1 MYYEHFGLTEPP
13 FRITPDTRLFFPGG
27 SRGAILDAIVYAIA
41 SGEGIIKV
49 IGEVGSGKTMICR
62 MLEVKLPESIE
73 VVYLA
78 NPSLSPENILHAI
91 AFEMKL
97 ALPPGA
103 GRLEVM
109 HALHARLLEK
119 HADNRQ
125 VVMFVEEAQRMPLD
139 TLEEIRLLSN
149 LETEREKLLQIVL
162 FGQPELERNLSPT
175 HIRQLK
181 ERITHGFVLPRLEAE
196 EIRAYLDFRMRS
208 AGYKGPPVFSPGA
221 VKGIARTSEGL
232 IRRIN
237 VLADKALLAAYAGG
251 SHQVTRREVRSA
263 VRDSEFSGARW
274 RLDWR
279 LASLFGAA
287 ALGAGVM
294 WVAQTGYRHVPWLAG
309 IAEAGAPTTA
319 ASGPVVRA
327 EPVPTSPATEAAT
340 VALAPPAAAVA
351 AGSAPSEPGAMAAG
365 PALGEPSAVGSVPAR
380 SEPSAVAAGA
390 APSVPGPVEV
400 APSSTAVTAGAAGAA
415 GVAAD
420 AASSAPAAA
429 PASTPAPAPGPAPA
443 SAPASPPPQPSPEL
457 AVTPAAPV
465 AEARAEPVAVAAA
478 VAVPAAE
485 PLPPAT
491 PSSPAREPSP
501 GPAER
506 VPEPVPAPS
515 GGEGDSAAQEAAVAA
530 AGASTPGSARTAR
543 PGAGSEVKAGEG
555 GPVRAAQS
563 RESTFIAR
571 RLAATGEWLKTADA
585 SRYSIQLM
593 HIGIDR
599 GAGLEASLRQ
609 RGLGADLERVWVYRT
624 RIGGNELLSVL
635 LGDFPSQEEARRV
648 LEGLPP
654 ALRQAKPFVRPLRD
668 IRVGGAGASG

>member
-1 MYYEHFGLTEPP
+1 MYYEHFGLREPP

-97 ALPPGA
+97 PLPPGA

-208 AGYKGPPVFSPGA
+208 AGYKGPPVFSPAA
-221 VKGIARTSEGL
+221 VKLISRTSEGL

-251 SHQVTRREVRSA
+251 THEVTRREARSA
-263 VRDSEFSGARW
+263 IRDSEFGGPRW
-274 RLDWR
+274 TFDWR

-294 WVAQTGYRHVPWLAG
+294 WFAQGGYRHVPGLAG
-309 IAEAGAPTTA
+309 VGEGGAPTTV

-327 EPVPTSPATEAAT
+327 ASESPRAAPEGTGAAAAPVVAPEPRVETAAPVSAPPPPTAPEARPPAAPAPTPSPEVRVEPAAPTPVPELRVDAVAPAAT
-340 VALAPPAAAVA
+340 SEPPVEPAPAAAPPAAA
-351 AGSAPSEPGAMAAG
+351 
-365 PALGEPSAVGSVPAR
+365 
-380 SEPSAVAAGA
+380 
-390 APSVPGPVEV
+390 
-400 APSSTAVTAGAAGAA
+400 
-415 GVAAD
+415 
-420 AASSAPAAA
+420 
-429 PASTPAPAPGPAPA
+429 
-443 SAPASPPPQPSPEL
+443 PPPP
-457 AVTPAAPV
+457 
-465 AEARAEPVAVAAA
+465 
-478 VAVPAAE
+478 
-485 PLPPAT
+485 
-491 PSSPAREPSP
+491 
-501 GPAER
+501 
-506 VPEPVPAPS
+506 
-515 GGEGDSAAQEAAVAA
+515 
-530 AGASTPGSARTAR
+530 AR
-543 PGAGSEVKAGEG
+543 PGAG
-555 GPVRAAQS
+555 
-563 RESTFIAR
+563 RESAYLAR
-571 RLAATGEWLKTADA
+571 RLAATTEWLKTADA

-599 GAGLEASLRQ
+599 GAGLEASLRHG
-609 RGLGADLERVWVYRT
+609 GLGADLERVWLYRT
-624 RIGGNELLSVL
+624 RIGGVELLSVL
-635 LGDFPSQEEARRV
+635 LGDFSSQDEARRA
-648 LEGLPP
+648 LQGLPA
-654 ALRQAKPFVRPLRD
+654 ALRQAKPFVRPLRE
-668 IRVGGAGASG
+668 IRGGVAGVSG

>member
-97 ALPPGA
+97 PLPPGA

-208 AGYKGPPVFSPGA
+208 AGYKGPPVFSPAA
-221 VKGIARTSEGL
+221 VKLISRASEGL

-251 SHQVTRREVRSA
+251 THEVTRREARSA
-263 VRDSEFSGARW
+263 IRDSEFGGPRW
-274 RLDWR
+274 TFDWR
-279 LASLFGAA
+279 VASLFGAA

-294 WVAQTGYRHVPWLAG
+294 WFAQGGYRHVPGLAG
-309 IAEAGAPTTA
+309 FGEGGAPTA
-319 ASGPVVRA
+319 VASGPVVRA
-327 EPVPTSPATEAAT
+327 ASEGPPAAPAAPAASAVPGGTGAAVAPVVAPEPRVETAAAVGTSDPRPQTAVPAAVPPAASPEPVSTPLSPPAPEARPTPTPTPTPTPAPEPRVDAVAPAAT
-340 VALAPPAAAVA
+340 SEPPVEPAPAVAPPAAA
-351 AGSAPSEPGAMAAG
+351 
-365 PALGEPSAVGSVPAR
+365 
-380 SEPSAVAAGA
+380 
-390 APSVPGPVEV
+390 PV
-400 APSSTAVTAGAAGAA
+400 
-415 GVAAD
+415 
-420 AASSAPAAA
+420 AAA
-429 PASTPAPAPGPAPA
+429 P
-443 SAPASPPPQPSPEL
+443 PPP
-457 AVTPAAPV
+457 
-465 AEARAEPVAVAAA
+465 
-478 VAVPAAE
+478 
-485 PLPPAT
+485 
-491 PSSPAREPSP
+491 
-501 GPAER
+501 
-506 VPEPVPAPS
+506 
-515 GGEGDSAAQEAAVAA
+515 
-530 AGASTPGSARTAR
+530 AR
-543 PGAGSEVKAGEG
+543 PGAG
-555 GPVRAAQS
+555 
-563 RESTFIAR
+563 RESAYVAR
-571 RLAATGEWLKTADA
+571 RLAATTEWLKTADA

-599 GAGLEASLRQ
+599 GAGLEASLRHG
-609 RGLGADLERVWVYRT
+609 GLGADLERVWLYRT
-624 RIGGNELLSVL
+624 RIGGVELLSVL
-635 LGDFPSQEEARRV
+635 LGDFPSQDEARRA
-648 LEGLPP
+648 LQELPP
-654 ALRQAKPFVRPLRD
+654 ALRQAKPFVRPLRE
-668 IRVGGAGASG
+668 IRGGNAGVSG

>member
-97 ALPPGA
+97 PLPPGA

-208 AGYKGPPVFSPGA
+208 AGYKGPPVFSPAA
-221 VKGIARTSEGL
+221 VKLISRTSEGL

-251 SHQVTRREVRSA
+251 THEVTRREARSA
-263 VRDSEFSGARW
+263 IRDSEFGGPRW
-274 RLDWR
+274 TFDWR

-294 WVAQTGYRHVPWLAG
+294 WFAQGGYRHVPGLAG
-309 IAEAGAPTTA
+309 VGEGGAPTTV

-327 EPVPTSPATEAAT
+327 ASESPRAAPEGTGAAAAPAVTPASAPPALGEPQARPPAAPAPEPVSTPASPPAPQARPTPTPDPEPRVDAVAPAAT
-340 VALAPPAAAVA
+340 SEPRVDAVAPAATSEPPVEPAPAAAPPAAA
-351 AGSAPSEPGAMAAG
+351 
-365 PALGEPSAVGSVPAR
+365 
-380 SEPSAVAAGA
+380 
-390 APSVPGPVEV
+390 
-400 APSSTAVTAGAAGAA
+400 
-415 GVAAD
+415 
-420 AASSAPAAA
+420 
-429 PASTPAPAPGPAPA
+429 
-443 SAPASPPPQPSPEL
+443 PPPP
-457 AVTPAAPV
+457 
-465 AEARAEPVAVAAA
+465 
-478 VAVPAAE
+478 
-485 PLPPAT
+485 
-491 PSSPAREPSP
+491 
-501 GPAER
+501 
-506 VPEPVPAPS
+506 
-515 GGEGDSAAQEAAVAA
+515 
-530 AGASTPGSARTAR
+530 AR
-543 PGAGSEVKAGEG
+543 PGAG
-555 GPVRAAQS
+555 
-563 RESTFIAR
+563 RESAYLAR
-571 RLAATGEWLKTADA
+571 RLAATTEWLKTADA

-599 GAGLEASLRQ
+599 GAGLEASLRHG
-609 RGLGADLERVWVYRT
+609 GLGADLERVWLYRT
-624 RIGGNELLSVL
+624 RIGGVELLSVL
-635 LGDFPSQEEARRV
+635 LGDFSSQDEARRA
-648 LEGLPP
+648 LQGLPA
-654 ALRQAKPFVRPLRD
+654 ALRQAKPFVRPLRE
-668 IRVGGAGASG
+668 IRGGVAGVSG

>member
-1 MYYEHFGLTEPP
+1 MYYEHFGLSEPP

-27 SRGAILDAIVYAIA
+27 SRGAILDAIVYAIT

-62 MLEVKLPESIE
+62 MLEVKLPQTVD

-78 NPSLSPENILHAI
+78 NPSLSPDNILHAI

-97 ALPPGA
+97 DLPMGA

-125 VVMFVEEAQRMPLD
+125 VVMFVEEAQRMPLE

-162 FGQPELERNLSPT
+162 FGQPELERNLSPA

-181 ERITHGFVLPRLEAE
+181 ERITHGFLLPRLEAE
-196 EIRAYLDFRMRS
+196 EIRDYLDFRMRS
-208 AGYKGPPVFSPGA
+208 AGYKGPPVFSPAA
-221 VKGIARTSEGL
+221 VKRIARASEGL

-237 VLADKALLAAYAGG
+237 VLADKALLAAYAAGV
-251 SHQVTRREVRSA
+251 HQVTPREVRSA
-263 VRDSEFSGARW
+263 IRDSEFGGARW
-274 RLDWR
+274 TMDWR
-279 LASLFGAA
+279 LAGLFGAA

-294 WVAQTGYRHVPWLAG
+294 WVAQTGYRYVPWLAST
-309 IAEAGAPTTA
+309 ADAGVPTTA

-327 EPVPTSPATEAAT
+327 EPASPPPAREATP
-340 VALAPPAAAVA
+340 VALASPAAAA
-351 AGSAPSEPGAMAAG
+351 SAGPGATTPGAVSAGPAPSEPA
-365 PALGEPSAVGSVPAR
+365 PVS
-380 SEPSAVAAGA
+380 A
-390 APSVPGPVEV
+390 APVVSAPGPVDL
-400 APSSTAVTAGAAGAA
+400 APSSTAGLAADPAPSAPPPTPASGPASASASAPPQPRPVLAVTAAAPEPEARSEPMAVA
-415 GVAAD
+415 GVAATSP
-420 AASSAPAAA
+420 AAEPVPGATPSAPLRELSPGSAVRA
-429 PASTPAPAPGPAPA
+429 PEPAPA
-443 SAPASPPPQPSPEL
+443 SP
-457 AVTPAAPV
+457 
-465 AEARAEPVAVAAA
+465 
-478 VAVPAAE
+478 
-485 PLPPAT
+485 
-491 PSSPAREPSP
+491 
-501 GPAER
+501 
-506 VPEPVPAPS
+506 
-515 GGEGDSAAQEAAVAA
+515 
-530 AGASTPGSARTAR
+530 
-543 PGAGSEVKAGEG
+543 
-555 GPVRAAQS
+555 
-563 RESTFIAR
+563 RESAYIGR

-609 RGLGADLERVWVYRT
+609 GGLGAELDRVWVYRT
-624 RIGGNELLSVL
+624 RIGGVELLSVL

-654 ALRQAKPFVRPLRD
+654 ALRQAKPFVRALRD
-668 IRVGGAGASG
+668 IRGGGAGVSG

>member
-1 MYYEHFGLTEPP
+1 MYYEHFGLSEPP

-27 SRGAILDAIVYAIA
+27 SRGAILDAIVYAIT
-41 SGEGIIKV
+41 SGEGIVKV

-62 MLEVKLPESIE
+62 MLEVKLPETVE

-78 NPSLSPENILHAI
+78 NPSLSPDNILHAI

-97 ALPPGA
+97 GLPAGA

-125 VVMFVEEAQRMPLD
+125 VVMFVEEAQRMPLE

-162 FGQPELERNLSPT
+162 FGQPELDRNLSPA

-181 ERITHGFVLPRLEAE
+181 ERITHGFLLPRLEAE
-196 EIRAYLDFRMRS
+196 EIREYLDFRMRS
-208 AGYKGPPVFSPGA
+208 AGYKGPPVFSPAA
-221 VKGIARTSEGL
+221 VKRIARASEGL

-251 SHQVTRREVRSA
+251 VHQVTPREVRSA
-263 VRDSEFSGARW
+263 IRDSEFGGARW
-274 RLDWR
+274 SLDWR

-294 WVAQTGYRHVPWLAG
+294 WVAQTGYQYVPWLAST
-309 IAEAGAPTTA
+309 ADAGVPSTA

-327 EPVPTSPATEAAT
+327 EPAP
-340 VALAPPAAAVA
+340 ALA
-351 AGSAPSEPGAMAAG
+351 
-365 PALGEPSAVGSVPAR
+365 
-380 SEPSAVAAGA
+380 
-390 APSVPGPVEV
+390 
-400 APSSTAVTAGAAGAA
+400 
-415 GVAAD
+415 
-420 AASSAPAAA
+420 AASEATASPTPAPAAA
-429 PASTPAPAPGPAPA
+429 ASTAPLTAAPPPAEVARTTVATGAPAAGP
-443 SAPASPPPQPSPEL
+443 
-457 AVTPAAPV
+457 TPATTDVAAPLPTTAV
-465 AEARAEPVAVAAA
+465 ARESRTEPVAVAAVAPAAPAGEATSAPASPTGSSAPSA
-478 VAVPAAE
+478 VATERAPEVAGGAGGAE
-485 PLPPAT
+485 PGAA
-491 PSSPAREPSP
+491 AREATVPSVR
-501 GPAER
+501 A
-506 VPEPVPAPS
+506 
-515 GGEGDSAAQEAAVAA
+515 AA
-530 AGASTPGSARTAR
+530 AGPEGGASEGTASR
-543 PGAGSEVKAGEG
+543 AGS
-555 GPVRAAQS
+555 S
-563 RESTFIAR
+563 RESAYVAR
-571 RLAATGEWLKTADA
+571 RLAATAEWLKTADA

-609 RGLGADLERVWVYRT
+609 GGLGAELERVWVYRT
-624 RIGGNELLSVL
+624 RIAGVELLSVL

-654 ALRQAKPFVRPLRD
+654 ALRQAKPFVRALRD
-668 IRVGGAGASG
+668 VRGGSAGVSG

>member
-208 AGYKGPPVFSPGA
+208 AGYKGPPVFSAGA
-221 VKGIARTSEGL
+221 VKRISRASEGL

-237 VLADKALLAAYAGG
+237 VLADKALLSAYANGR
-251 SHQVTRREVRSA
+251 HEVTRREARSA
-263 VRDSEFSGARW
+263 IRDSEFGGPRW
-274 RLDWR
+274 TFDWR
-279 LASLFGAA
+279 VAGLFGAA

-294 WVAQTGYRHVPWLAG
+294 WFAQGGYRHVPWLAG
-309 IAEAGAPTTA
+309 LGEGGAPTTV
-319 ASGPVVRA
+319 ASGPVVRSTS
-327 EPVPTSPATEAAT
+327 ESPPPVS
-340 VALAPPAAAVA
+340 
-351 AGSAPSEPGAMAAG
+351 GQ
-365 PALGEPSAVGSVPAR
+365 
-380 SEPSAVAAGA
+380 AGA
-390 APSVPGPVEV
+390 AAAPVADEPRVEV
-400 APSSTAVTAGAAGAA
+400 AAPAIAPVPRVEVAAPAASPADITPAPRVETAAPAVTPAAITSAPRFETSTPA
-415 GVAAD
+415 VVAEARVETT
-420 AASSAPAAA
+420 APAAA
-429 PASTPAPAPGPAPA
+429 PEPRPEAGAPAETPPAASPEPAPAAPA
-443 SAPASPPPQPSPEL
+443 RS
-457 AVTPAAPV
+457 
-465 AEARAEPVAVAAA
+465 
-478 VAVPAAE
+478 
-485 PLPPAT
+485 
-491 PSSPAREPSP
+491 
-501 GPAER
+501 
-506 VPEPVPAPS
+506 
-515 GGEGDSAAQEAAVAA
+515 
-530 AGASTPGSARTAR
+530 
-543 PGAGSEVKAGEG
+543 GAG
-555 GPVRAAQS
+555 
-563 RESTFIAR
+563 RESAYVAR
-571 RLAATGEWLKTADA
+571 RLTATEEWLKTADA

-599 GAGLEASLRQ
+599 GAGLEASLRHG
-609 RGLGADLERVWVYRT
+609 GLGADLERVWLYRT
-624 RIGGNELLSVL
+624 RIGGVELLSVL
-635 LGDFPSQEEARRV
+635 LGDFSSQDEARRA
-648 LEGLPP
+648 LQGLPA
-654 ALRQAKPFVRPLRD
+654 ALRQAKPFVRPLRE
-668 IRVGGAGASG
+668 IRGGVAGVSG